1 MNGFVVLC
9 EKMWELGCLVLELNG
24 VVTLKYN
31 YTKEIGLYPLYV
43 LLCMYRVVVLRVV
56 ECGVV

>member
-9 EKMWELGCLVLELNG
+9 EKMWELRCLVLELNG
-24 VVTLKYN
+24 VVTLKFN
-31 YTKEIGLYPLYV
+31 YTKEIGMYPLYV

-56 ECGVV
+56 ERGVV